1 MLHEIIKVFWK
12 LNTYI
17 WKKTT
22 NYDYYRV
29 TCTDNRGVNTVFPND
44 GDLIVLVEQQ
54 HVLLLRQMIH
64 WKLM

>member
-1 MLHEIIKVFWK
+1 MEVK
-12 LNTYI
+12 LVITI
-17 WKKTT
+17 HTSGKKTT